1 MSVLVALPLCLGRTS
16 NEVQQNFSR
25 ASGALQVR
33 FSRGVHHRQMLFN
46 LNKKAAAAGPPPGY
60 RAFDSAFAIDLTVE
74 QLLAA
79 VSVFW
84 LISANQLFFTT
95 ALKGLS
101 LAAPA
106 TWGFAVALAVM
117 VLSLQFF
124 LLALVAHRLIVKP
137 LLALLL
143 VLTASAAYFMQAYGV
158 YFDPSMVR
166 NVFRSDAAEVREIVS
181 WRLVLHFTLY
191 AALPLALLWRVRLV
205 QKPRLRAAA
214 HRLGWTA
221 LALFLAVGA
230 VLAVFQ
236 PFASLMRNHKEVRY
250 LITPANLAWSI
261 GSVAAQGLRGAGKP
275 RQSIGLDATRTAAAA
290 DAKPQLLVVV
300 VGETARAANWGLN
313 GYARQTTPQLA
324 ALAANSPPNAAP
336 QPTAPSLINFPDV
349 TSCGTNTEV
358 SVPCMFA
365 PVGRRNYNESDIR
378 GSESLLHVLARAG
391 VAVHW
396 RDNQS
401 GCKGVCDGLPN
412 DDTQT
417 LGLREL
423 CADGR
428 CLDAALLDG
437 LTARLDAAKGT
448 QVLVLHMLGNHG
460 PSYFRRYPPQF
471 ARFAPACQNDD
482 LGRCTREEI
491 VNAYDNAL
499 LYTDD
504 VLAQLIGQLQSR
516 AASVDTAV
524 IYVSD
529 HGESLGEKGLFLHG
543 MPYAIA
549 PSEQTRVP
557 MVMWFSGGMQRALGL
572 NTACLNSRALLS
584 ASHDHLFH
592 SVLGM
597 LNVKTAL
604 YEPTLD
610 LLATCRTAAAQAQ
623 TQPQTKSP
631 GAPS

>member
-1 MSVLVALPLCLGRTS
+1 MQIKTLRVAPPCWI
-16 NEVQQNFSR
+16 FSQ
-25 ASGALQVR
+25 ASAWLQVDFRRQDEYCAMQTLPTKTLTR
-33 FSRGVHHRQMLFN
+33 FRPSS
-46 LNKKAAAAGPPPGY
+46 AG
-60 RAFDSAFAIDLTVE
+60 AFTIDMTTE
-74 QLLAA
+74 QLIAA

-84 LISANQLFFTT
+84 LVSANQLFFTT
-95 ALKGLS
+95 ALKGLP

-106 TWGFAVALAVM
+106 TWGFAMALVVM
-117 VLSLQFF
+117 VASLQFF
-124 LLALVAHRLIVKP
+124 LLALVAHRAIIKP

-143 VLTASAAYFMQAYGV
+143 IVTASAAYFMQAYGV

-166 NVFRSDAAEVREIVS
+166 NILRTDVAEAREIVS
-181 WRLVLHFTLY
+181 WRLVLHFALY
-191 AALPLALLWRVRLV
+191 AALPLALLWRVRIMKRPV
-205 QKPRLRAAA
+205 LRAAA
-214 HRLGWTA
+214 HRLGWSA
-221 LALFLAVGA
+221 LAFVVAAGA

-236 PFASLMRNHKEVRY
+236 PFASLMRNQKEVRY
-250 LITPANLAWSI
+250 LITPANLAWSV
-261 GSVAAQGLRGAGKP
+261 GSVGAQSLRGAGKP
-275 RQSIGLDATRTAAAA
+275 RLPIGLDATRIAPAAG
-290 DAKPQLLVVV
+290 AKPQLLVVV
-300 VGETARAANWGLN
+300 VGETARAANWGLS

-324 ALAANSPPNAAP
+324 QLTKLMP
-336 QPTAPSLINFPDV
+336 QGLTNFPRV

-378 GSESLLHVLARAG
+378 GSESLLHVLARVG
-391 VAVHW
+391 VAVQW

-401 GCKGVCDGLPN
+401 GCKGVCDGLPTESTL
-412 DDTQT
+412 DTS
-417 LGLREL
+417 LNNL

-437 LTARLDAAKGT
+437 LAARLDAAKGT

-460 PSYFRRYPPQF
+460 PSYFRRYPLEF
-471 ARFAPACQNDD
+471 AKFAPYCQSDD
-482 LGRCTREEI
+482 LAKCTREEI

-499 LYTDD
+499 LYTDH
-504 VLAQLIGQLQSR
+504 VLAQLISQLQSH
-516 AASVDTAV
+516 AASVDSSV

-549 PSEQTRVP
+549 PGEQTQVP
-557 MVMWFSGGMQRALGL
+557 MVTWFSSGMQQTLGL
-572 NTACLNSRALLS
+572 NAACLQTRAAQP

-604 YEPTLD
+604 YEPKLD
-610 LLATCRTAAAQAQ
+610 LFAPCRGAQALLA
-623 TQPQTKSP
+623 SR
-631 GAPS
+631 S

>member
-1 MSVLVALPLCLGRTS
+1 M
-16 NEVQQNFSR
+16 
-25 ASGALQVR
+25 LQVAFR
-33 FSRGVHHRQMLFN
+33 LRHYCSPMLFKPD
-46 LNKKAAAAGPPPGY
+46 LNFAPAQPRKANAA
-60 RAFDSAFAIDLTVE
+60 FTIDLTSG
-74 QLLAA
+74 QLIAA

-106 TWGFAVALAVM
+106 TWGFAAALAVM
-117 VLSLQFF
+117 VVSLQFL
-124 LLALVAHRLIVKP
+124 LLALISHRLIIKP
-137 LLALLL
+137 ILAVLL
-143 VLTASAAYFMQAYGV
+143 VITASAAYFMQAYGV

-166 NVFRSDAAEVREIVS
+166 NILRTDVAEAREIVS

-191 AALPLALLWRVRLV
+191 AALPLALLWRVRIIR
-205 QKPRLRAAA
+205 QPWLRAAT
-214 HRLGWTA
+214 HRLVWA
-221 LALFLAVGA
+221 LLALVAAVGA

-250 LITPANLAWSI
+250 LITPANLAWSL
-261 GSVAAQGLRGAGKP
+261 GSVAAQGMRGAGKP
-275 RQSIGLDATRTAAAA
+275 RQPIGLDATRTADAPG
-290 DAKPQLLVVV
+290 AKPQLLVVV

-313 GYARQTTPQLA
+313 GYARQTTPQLEK
-324 ALAANSPPNAAP
+324 LVKRVPKGLVT
-336 QPTAPSLINFPDV
+336 QSLVNFPDV

-365 PVGRRNYNESDIR
+365 PVGRRNYNELDIR
-378 GSESLLHVLARAG
+378 GSESLLHVLARTG

-401 GCKGVCDGLPN
+401 GCKGVCDGLSN
-412 DDTQT
+412 DDTQA
-417 LGLREL
+417 LGLPAL

-428 CLDAALLDG
+428 CLDAALLHG
-437 LTARLDAAKGT
+437 LSKRLDAAKGT

-471 ARFAPACQNDD
+471 AKFLPACQNDD
-482 LGRCTREEI
+482 LARCTREEI

-504 VLAQLIGQLQSR
+504 VLAQLMGQLEAR
-516 AASVDTAV
+516 AGSVDSSV

-549 PSEQTRVP
+549 PGEQTRVP
-557 MVMWFSGGMQRALGL
+557 MVMWFSGGMQRALNL
-572 NTACLNSRALLS
+572 DTACLSKRARQS
-584 ASHDHLFH
+584 AAHDHLFH

-597 LNVKTAL
+597 LDVKTSL
-604 YEPTLD
+604 YEPELD
-610 LLATCRTAAAQAQ
+610 LLAGCRTMP
-623 TQPQTKSP
+623 TQPVQPALLAKVL
-631 GAPS
+631 

>member
-1 MSVLVALPLCLGRTS
+1 MKKLPT
-16 NEVQQNFSR
+16 EVWTTI
-25 ASGALQVR
+25 
-33 FSRGVHHRQMLFN
+33 
-46 LNKKAAAAGPPPGY
+46 KPAA
-60 RAFDSAFAIDLTVE
+60 RSAPFTIDLTTE
-74 QLLAA
+74 QLIAA

-95 ALKGLS
+95 ALKGFS

-106 TWGFAVALAVM
+106 TWGFAIALAVM
-117 VLSLQFF
+117 VVSVQFF
-124 LLALVAHRLIVKP
+124 LLALVGHRLIIKP

-143 VLTASAAYFMQAYGV
+143 VVTASAAYFMQAYGV

-166 NVFRSDAAEVREIVS
+166 NILRTDVAEAREIAS
-181 WRLVLHFTLY
+181 WPLALHFALY
-191 AALPLALLWRVRLV
+191 AALPLVLLWRVRIV
-205 QKPRLRAAA
+205 KRPVLRAVA
-214 HRLGWTA
+214 HRLGWTSLA
-221 LALFLAVGA
+221 LALAVGA

-236 PFASLMRNHKEVRY
+236 PFASLMRNQKEVRY
-250 LITPANLAWSI
+250 LITPANMAWSI
-261 GSVAAQGLRGAGKP
+261 SSVAAQSLRGAGKP
-275 RQSIGLDATRTAAAA
+275 RQPIGMDATRIAPATG
-290 DAKPQLLVVV
+290 AKPQLLVLV

-324 ALAANSPPNAAP
+324 KLGVEG
-336 QPTAPSLINFPDV
+336 LINFQQV

-365 PVGRRNYNESDIR
+365 PVGRRNYNEADIR
-378 GSESLLHVLARAG
+378 GSESLLHVLARTG
-391 VAVHW
+391 ISVQW

-401 GCKGVCDGLPN
+401 GCKGVCDGLPTESTL
-412 DDTQT
+412 DTNLT
-417 LGLREL
+417 GL
-423 CADGR
+423 CVDGR

-437 LTARLDAAKGT
+437 LDARLDTATGT

-471 ARFAPACQNDD
+471 ARFAPYCQSDD
-482 LGRCTREEI
+482 LARCTREEI

-499 LYTDD
+499 LYSDH
-504 VLAQLIGQLQSR
+504 VLAQLISQLQSR
-516 AASVDTAV
+516 ASSVDSSL

-557 MVMWFSGGMQRALGL
+557 MVMWFSGGMQKTLALSATCLKNRATLP
-572 NTACLNSRALLS
+572 

-610 LLATCRTAAAQAQ
+610 LTAPCRGAPALAA
-623 TQPQTKSP
+623 TQP
-631 GAPS
+631 

>member
-1 MSVLVALPLCLGRTS
+1 MQITPARIFATRKPPARS
-16 NEVQQNFSR
+16 
-25 ASGALQVR
+25 
-33 FSRGVHHRQMLFN
+33 
-46 LNKKAAAAGPPPGY
+46 AA
-60 RAFDSAFAIDLTVE
+60 FTVE
-74 QLLAA
+74 MTTEQLIAA

-84 LISANQLFFTT
+84 LVSANQLFFTT
-95 ALKGLS
+95 ALKGFS

-117 VLSLQFF
+117 VASLQFF
-124 LLALVAHRLIVKP
+124 LLALVGHRLIIKP

-143 VLTASAAYFMQAYGV
+143 LVTASAAYFMQAYGV

-166 NVFRSDAAEVREIVS
+166 NILRTDVAEAREIVS
-181 WRLVLHFTLY
+181 WPLALHFALY

-205 QKPRLRAAA
+205 KRPALRAAT
-214 HRLGWTA
+214 HRLGWAA
-221 LALFLAVGA
+221 LALVLAVGA

-250 LITPANLAWSI
+250 LITPANLAWSVS
-261 GSVAAQGLRGAGKP
+261 SVGAQSLRGAGKP
-275 RQSIGLDATRTAAAA
+275 RQPIGLDATRIAPAAG
-290 DAKPQLLVVV
+290 AKPQLLVVV
-300 VGETARAANWGLN
+300 VGETARAANWGLS

-324 ALAANSPPNAAP
+324 QLAKLTKLTP
-336 QPTAPSLINFPDV
+336 QGLTNFPQV

-378 GSESLLHVLARAG
+378 ASESLLHVLARVG
-391 VAVHW
+391 VAVQW

-401 GCKGVCDGLPN
+401 GCKGVCDGLPTDN
-412 DDTQT
+412 TQD
-417 LGLREL
+417 LALPEF

-437 LTARLDAAKGT
+437 LDTRLSAAKGT

-471 ARFAPACQNDD
+471 AKFAPYCQNDD
-482 LGRCTREEI
+482 LAKCTREEI

-499 LYTDD
+499 LYTDH
-504 VLAQLIGQLQSR
+504 VLAQLISQLQSR
-516 AASVDTAV
+516 AASVDSSV

-549 PSEQTRVP
+549 PAEQTHVP
-557 MVMWFSGGMQRALGL
+557 MVVWLSNGMQQALRL
-572 NTACLNSRALLS
+572 NAACLQTRAAQP

-604 YEPTLD
+604 YEPKLD
-610 LLATCRTAAAQAQ
+610 LFATCRGAQAMVA
-623 TQPQTKSP
+623 SR
-631 GAPS
+631 S